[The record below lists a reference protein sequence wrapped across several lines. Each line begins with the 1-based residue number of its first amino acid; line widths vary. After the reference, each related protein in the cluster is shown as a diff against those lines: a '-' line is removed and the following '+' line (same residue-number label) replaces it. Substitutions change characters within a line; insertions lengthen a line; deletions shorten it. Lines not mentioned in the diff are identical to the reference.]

1 MARTGYNR
9 HMSATATR
17 HTYGIDTE
25 RWQAVLAHDRQ
36 ADGAFIYAVTS
47 TGVFCRPSCPSRRP
61 RRERVRFFDST
72 AEAERAGFRAC
83 RRCRP
88 LEPVGDPWIAKVE
101 RACQRIANAEDRLPL
116 ATLAGHAGSSPYHFL
131 RNFQRIVG
139 VSPREFADAR
149 RFDAVKRRLREQ
161 NDVTTAMVHAG
172 YGSSS
177 RFYERAVPRLAM
189 TPLTYRAGGRGQT
202 IRYAIAR
209 SPIGRVLVAATPQGV
224 CRVELG
230 DSDEA
235 LLTAL
240 HAEFPRAVVV
250 RGQGELR
257 AWVRVVVDRLAG
269 RMRTQELP
277 LDIRG
282 TAFQWQ
288 VWNALMA
295 IPAGETRT
303 YGDVA
308 RALGRPTAARA
319 VARACGSNP
328 VAMVVP
334 CHRVV
339 PAAGGVGGY
348 RWGVERKKRILAR
361 ERKRS
366 T

>member
-1 MARTGYNR
+1 MASLHQPDR
-9 HMSATATR
+9 S
-17 HTYGIDTE
+17 DE
-25 RWQAVLAHDRQ
+25 RWKAVLGRDRQ
-36 ADGAFIYAVTS
+36 ADRVFVYGVTS

-61 RRERVRFFDST
+61 RRERVRFFDSPG
-72 AEAERAGFRAC
+72 EAEQAGFRAC

-88 LEPVGDPWIAKVE
+88 LEPSGDPWIAKVE
-101 RACQRIANAEDRLPL
+101 RACLRIANVEERLTL
-116 ATLAGHAGSSPYHFL
+116 ATLAGHAGCSPYHFL

-161 NDVTTAMVHAG
+161 HDVTTAMVHAG

-189 TPLTYRAGGRGQT
+189 TPLAYRAGGCGQT
-202 IRYAIAR
+202 IRYTIAR
-209 SPIGRVLVAATPQGV
+209 SPIGRVLVAATTLGV
-224 CRVELG
+224 CQVELG
-230 DSDEA
+230 DSDAA

-240 HAEFPRAVVV
+240 RAEFPRAVVV
-250 RGQGELR
+250 RAPRELR
-257 AWVRVVVDRLAG
+257 AWVGLVVDRLAG
-269 RMRTQELP
+269 RMPIQELP

-288 VWNALMA
+288 VWTALMA

-334 CHRVV
+334 CHRVL

-348 RWGVERKKRILAR
+348 RWGVERTKRILAR
-361 ERKRS
+361 ERKGYEPPS